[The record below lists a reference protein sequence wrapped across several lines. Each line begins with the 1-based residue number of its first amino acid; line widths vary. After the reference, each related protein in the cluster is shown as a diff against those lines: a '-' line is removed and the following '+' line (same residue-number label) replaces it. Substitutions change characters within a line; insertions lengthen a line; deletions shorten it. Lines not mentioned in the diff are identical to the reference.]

1 MRTIE
6 NNENFLVHLEKLNKL
21 TLVLFNEFQTS
32 EGLRCLIVLP
42 FRLDGVGIISLTER
56 ANEEYINSSKLTK
69 KLSNFIIQQVS
80 VAVSKMKF
88 KKKIEN
94 IEGSDGKKAK
104 DSQFIA

>member
-1 MRTIE
+1 MGTIE

-42 FRLDGVGIISLTER
+42 FKLDGVGIISLTER

-69 KLSNFIIQQVS
+69 KLSNFIIQQECS
-80 VAVSKMKF
+80 S
-88 KKKIEN
+88 I
-94 IEGSDGKKAK
+94 K
-104 DSQFIA
+104 DEI